1 MNNPSI
7 YYSVLVTR
15 KLLCSCAI
23 YKFPHSVGTGACLS
37 FAPIDISKLPYKISK
52 ASLARAQSLLDRGR
66 I

>member
-1 MNNPSI
+1 MDNPCI

-15 KLLCSCAI
+15 KLLCNCST
-23 YKFPHSVGTGACLS
+23 YKFPHSVGTGDCLS

-52 ASLARAQSLLDRGR
+52 ASLTRAQSLLDSGR